1 VKGLAAAI
9 VCLTLLIAAA
19 PASSAQSGQITRTF
33 VIEATSFGPAKL
45 RVKVPHLAQTTM
57 CAYVDGRTMLRG
69 DEMNGGRTVTYYD
82 YGTVVRA
89 NFKDDY
95 AWLAI
100 ATVNRDEQ
108 VQVSFV
114 FGYPNC

>member
-1 VKGLAAAI
+1 
-9 VCLTLLIAAA
+9 
-19 PASSAQSGQITRTF
+19 
-33 VIEATSFGPAKL
+33 
-45 RVKVPHLAQTTM
+45 
-57 CAYVDGRTMLRG
+57 
-69 DEMNGGRTVTYYD
+69 MNGGRTVTYYD